1 MEKSNIA
8 KTEREQLI
16 IDMFTNELD
25 RKNKEIRKL
34 KLYLKLNNF
43 STKYKI
49 NISKI
54 NYN

>member
-1 MEKSNIA
+1 MIMEKNNIA

-34 KLYLKLNNF
+34 NNF
-43 STKYKI
+43 STKFKI
-49 NISKI
+49 NLSKI